1 MRPII
6 PARRALALQVPARQ
20 MRNLEPQRPYTVNI
34 APTAWRQ
41 LGAVPEAVFQRIRRE
56 LDAIA
61 ALATQRPLP
70 SLEPLK
76 SSSASAA
83 LSFSLENF
91 VLIYEVN
98 EERRVLTLLEISQR
112 LSVDSGAGEEEPS
125 I

>member
-1 MRPII
+1 
-6 PARRALALQVPARQ
+6 
-20 MRNLEPQRPYTVNI
+20 MRNPESQRPYTVNI
-34 APTAWRQ
+34 SPTAWRQ
-41 LGAVPEAVFQRIRRE
+41 LGSVPEAVFKRIRRE

-61 ALATQRPLP
+61 ALATQKPLP

>member
-1 MRPII
+1 
-6 PARRALALQVPARQ
+6 
-20 MRNLEPQRPYTVNI
+20 MRNPNPQRPYTVNI

-41 LGAVPEAVFQRIRRE
+41 LGAVPELVFQRIRRE

-61 ALATQRPLP
+61 ALATQKPLP

-83 LSFSLENF
+83 LSFTLENF
-91 VLIYEVN
+91 VLLYEVN
-98 EERRVLTLLEISQR
+98 EERRVLTLLEVSQR
-112 LSVDSGAGEEEPS
+112 LSVDSGAGEDDPS